1 MDNYKS
7 STDPSVSNK
16 VEKAILNELELG
28 HYVIVNEK
36 PPVVSAL
43 GAVPKPDSEDVC
55 LIHDC
60 SMPKGEGF
68 NSYSKVNSFKFQTLD
83 DAIKLLKPG
92 YFMSKID
99 LKSTYRSVPI
109 HPSNYAGTGLKWRFK
124 GGKVKFTYFVDTRL
138 PFGGKR
144 SPEILNRLTQAVRGI
159 MAKKGFEAIVVYL
172 DDVLVIGESM
182 EACQAAFDSLLSL
195 LQNLGFR
202 INWQKVVYPTQ
213 RLVFL
218 GVLLDTVQ
226 CSMSLPEIKLMA
238 LKSYLLEFSLRHRA
252 SKRQLQVL
260 AGKLNWACRVVYGG
274 WTFLRRILDLMN
286 RLNSPNA
293 KLRLNAEFY
302 ADLSWWISFLALF
315 NGKCLFLDRI
325 PTTDVQ
331 ADACA
336 FGAGAFFRGDWAY
349 HSFVMDN
356 PAVRDLHINYKE
368 VLAVVL
374 AAKQWRSKWC
384 NQHVIIYSDSTTAV
398 GIINKG
404 TCRNP
409 IIMHYLR
416 ELFWLSAIYNFGI
429 TASHIP
435 GIENAI
441 ADAISRLHDSEFLF
455 KACKYFAHL
464 SHGNVFFLSH
474 PLVCHM
480 SVLSYYFLLFRYWGP
495 LLS

>member
-1 MDNYKS
+1 
-7 STDPSVSNK
+7 
-16 VEKAILNELELG
+16 
-28 HYVIVNEK
+28 
-36 PPVVSAL
+36 
-43 GAVPKPDSEDVC
+43 
-55 LIHDC
+55 
-60 SMPKGEGF
+60 
-68 NSYSKVNSFKFQTLD
+68 
-83 DAIKLLKPG
+83 
-92 YFMSKID
+92 
-99 LKSTYRSVPI
+99 
-109 HPSNYAGTGLKWRFK
+109 
-124 GGKVKFTYFVDTRL
+124 
-138 PFGGKR
+138 
-144 SPEILNRLTQAVRGI
+144 
-159 MAKKGFEAIVVYL
+159 
-172 DDVLVIGESM
+172 
-182 EACQAAFDSLLSL
+182 
-195 LQNLGFR
+195 
-202 INWQKVVYPTQ
+202 
-213 RLVFL
+213 
-218 GVLLDTVQ
+218 
-226 CSMSLPEIKLMA
+226 MA
-238 LKSYLLEFSLRHRA
+238 LKSYLLEFSLRRRA

-260 AGKLNWACRVVYGG
+260 AGKLNWACHVVYGG
-274 WTFLRRILDLMN
+274 WTFLRCILELMN

-374 AAKQWRSKWC
+374 AAKQWGSKWC

-409 IIMHYLR
+409 IVMHYLR
-416 ELFWLSAIYNFGI
+416 ELFWLSAIYNFRI

-441 ADAISRLHDSEFLF
+441 SRLHEPEFLF